1 MRAVL
6 MNNNKMDDLYIIM
19 YCLWVASVCP
29 YKITHKLSVS
39 QLSVFYRI
47 LKVVERTA
55 GSRTRTINFVQTK
68 QNQGSRNSQN

>member
-1 MRAVL
+1 

-55 GSRTRTINFVQTK
+55 VQYNKFCTNKTKSRIKEFTK
-68 QNQGSRNSQN
+68 LERQGG